1 MKFINQY
8 NVELTDECKKDIRNI
23 YTYIRNNLDA
33 EDAANRL
40 IDKFEFAIRNLE
52 YFSKIYAVIDKYE
65 NIRRIYRRIVVN
77 NYIILFT
84 IDEKD
89 KKVYVSHIYSPSS
102 RSILMPITLRSSSSL
117 SRSIPKSRFMSSLR
131 YMISCIMVD
140 ISYAIMRHS
149 ASVLRPA

>member
-1 MKFINQY
+1 MKFTNQY

-40 IDKFEFAIRNLE
+40 SDQYEFAIRNLE

-89 KKVYVSHIYSPSS
+89 KKVYVSHIYYKG
-102 RSILMPITLRSSSSL
+102 RDYLKEI
-117 SRSIPKSRFMSSLR
+117 
-131 YMISCIMVD
+131 
-140 ISYAIMRHS
+140 
-149 ASVLRPA
+149 